1 MDNEKSVW
9 DRLSA
14 SYLIYAQA
22 LKDFFTQDV
31 DRISLMK
38 DSLIGQD
45 RIIAIHLLQYLAPS
59 EHLQLFN
66 ELVYLSSFSH
76 GSIEAVRQVIL
87 SMPRD
92 WVLANIE
99 QSVEPLLKNGT
110 YDEYRRLLELFVE
123 LDPEITLNLAQRAKK
138 HEDSDIREVGIDF
151 IHKLDKSQHTG
162 K

>member
-9 DRLSA
+9 DRLSG

-22 LKDFFTQDV
+22 LIDFFSQDV

-38 DSLIGQD
+38 DALIGQD
-45 RIIAIHLLQYLAPS
+45 RIIAIHLLQYLTPS
-59 EHLQLFN
+59 EHLQLFD

-87 SMPRD
+87 AMPRD

-110 YDEYRRLLELFVE
+110 YDEYRRLLELYLE
-123 LDPEITLNLAQRAKK
+123 IDRDLTIRLAKRATEHNDPDVKEAGEEFLNRLKY
-138 HEDSDIREVGIDF
+138 V
-151 IHKLDKSQHTG
+151 
-162 K
+162 